1 MSSAEPKFMQGISS
15 RFICDYL
22 YVYYWMVVAV
32 MILAV
37 FTSVV
42 TAFTI
47 KGPVLV
53 RVLMLL
59 PNLFVAALAILMA
72 LSLYLICERGL
83 KPGTQKETTE

>member
-32 MILAV
+32 MVLAV
-37 FTSVV
+37 FTSVI

-72 LSLYLICERGL
+72 LSLYLICDRGL
-83 KPGTQKETTE
+83 KPGTQKENTA

>member
-1 MSSAEPKFMQGISS
+1 MQGVSS

-22 YVYYWMVVAV
+22 YFYYWLVVTVMV
-32 MILAV
+32 LAV

-59 PNLFVAALAILMA
+59 PNLFVGALALLTA

-83 KPGTQKETTE
+83 KPGTKKETTE

>member
-1 MSSAEPKFMQGISS
+1 MQGISS

-22 YVYYWMVVAV
+22 YVYYWLVVAV
-32 MILAV
+32 SILAI
-37 FTSVV
+37 FTSII

-59 PNLFVAALAILMA
+59 PNLFVTALAILMA

-83 KPGTQKETTE
+83 KPGTKKETTE